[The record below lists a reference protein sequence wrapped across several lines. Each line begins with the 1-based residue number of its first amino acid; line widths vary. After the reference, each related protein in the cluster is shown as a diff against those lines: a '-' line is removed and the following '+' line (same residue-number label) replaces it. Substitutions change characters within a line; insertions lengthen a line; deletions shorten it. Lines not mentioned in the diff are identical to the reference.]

1 MMKEKKSGLFKKEEV
16 LSLATETE
24 EIEDDVDILTWSQ
37 QSIDNFILEIMHY
50 VFLYII
56 SFIINRWNVALL

>member
-16 LSLATETE
+16 LSLATQSE

-37 QSIDNFILEIMHY
+37 QSIDNIILDIMHY
-50 VFLYII
+50 FFSIL
-56 SFIINRWNVALL
+56 